1 MQKDDKIGGSG
12 DEMRVCRITKGV
24 CTEDCVMRVKLAD
37 FDGCA
42 LQLAEM
48 GLKSALSEL
57 ANAADRIL
65 GLKGKKK

>member
-1 MQKDDKIGGSG
+1 MKKDGKIGGSAG
-12 DEMRVCRITKGV
+12 TRLCPITKGE
-24 CTEDCVMRVKLAD
+24 CDDQCILRVKLAD
-37 FDGCA
+37 YEGCA

-65 GLKGKKK
+65 GLKSRKK